1 MRIVESYRAWYKFT
15 VKTDEG
21 KVLEC
26 VYPTTTELKRCV
38 KPIFGSFEILDK
50 EVLPSVVTQEMLD
63 ECPESAFVQAGNITW
78 ADNFYTRA
86 VSKGYAYPVMIDT
99 YRGYLVK
106 DKAGFESCKD
116 GLVINNIHYFKT
128 KTEVGDKLRW
138 EMDITVKE
146 NLKESTETESTVM
159 NEGFTYGASK
169 VAAENDD
176 YCRIMA
182 RHDAERDVRID
193 SFLDFVAYAK
203 DDGYQIGRADYE
215 KYLKY
220 YDEEKAKMSG
230 NSGNV
235 CPHCEQPV
243 RGDEDVCPHCGFDN
257 YGEGLAAAFE

>member
-38 KPIFGSFEILDK
+38 KPIFGSFEILSK

-138 EMDITVKE
+138 EMDITVKDK
-146 NLKESTETESTVM
+146 LQESTETS
-159 NEGFTYGASK
+159 
-169 VAAENDD
+169 NDID
-176 YCRIMA
+176 EYCRIMA

-193 SFLDFVAYAK
+193 SFIDFVNYAK
-203 DDGYQIGRADYE
+203 DDGYYIGREYYE
-215 KYLKY
+215 RYLKY
-220 YDEEKAKMSG
+220 YDEEKAKLSG
-230 NSGNV
+230 NI

>member
-26 VYPTTTELKRCV
+26 VYPTMTDLKRCV
-38 KPIFGSFEILDK
+38 KPIFGNFEILDK

-128 KTEVGDKLRW
+128 KTEVGEKLHW
-138 EMDITVKE
+138 EMDITVKD
-146 NLKESTETESTVM
+146 KIQESAE
-159 NEGFTYGASK
+159 ASND
-169 VAAENDD
+169 VDD

-182 RHDAERDVRID
+182 KHDAERGVRID

-203 DDGYQIGRADYE
+203 DDGYHIGRGNYE
-215 KYLKY
+215 NYLKY
-220 YDEEKAKMSG
+220 YDEEKAKL
-230 NSGNV
+230 SGNV
-235 CPHCEQPV
+235 CPQCEQPV